1 MYDTV
6 AVHYAIDAQL
16 FQDTFATLQHTSKP
30 NRASKARGTQ
40 SATMQRQD
48 TLNSL
53 KLSSLNQSL
62 GSSTGTGG
70 SRHRRHQSDPFGSS
84 LAPMSDSDMAAF
96 LAAEGDEDAL
106 MPGSLLSFDDAD
118 LGDIGDLLL
127 PTPSG
132 PQMPAWPSP
141 RTPGRKHRRTI
152 SEPALNFQ
160 FVKNDVHSAPAP
172 PPVRRGVSDEG
183 YIDDATHPLILG
195 DGLRLDSFDL
205 ELDERAIPQMP
216 PPPPAPAP
224 KPKPSRAARSTGRRR
239 KPTKA
244 ADPDFV
250 DPDSVNSVSPAP
262 SRKTKSGGGETKKYR
277 CSRCGQI
284 KANHVCPFLKYN
296 SVATGVQADPSVTVT
311 TAGCKTLKVRGR
323 FVGAAVMA

>member
-1 MYDTV
+1 
-6 AVHYAIDAQL
+6 
-16 FQDTFATLQHTSKP
+16 
-30 NRASKARGTQ
+30 
-40 SATMQRQD
+40 
-48 TLNSL
+48 
-53 KLSSLNQSL
+53 
-62 GSSTGTGG
+62 
-70 SRHRRHQSDPFGSS
+70 
-84 LAPMSDSDMAAF
+84 MSDSDMAAF